1 MRAILLT
8 LIGLAAA
15 ACGLI
20 LAPAGLASAESAVV
34 TIGQLQAQGFDVK
47 IDRVGSAPLS
57 ECVVTNVRNPRERTE
72 FVPVLGGRD
81 RGGVVPVIVDRTV
94 TVSLD
99 CSRVDNRRGP
109 AGAIR
114 PGLSLFGDTV
124 KKVVHQRVNKFICQ
138 RLIRQQQP
146 VIAGTPQLVHHRL
159 GVQVRAQLT
168 AFLRLSPWPLR
179 PLRVAVDEYRCRY
192 AAFSSGSD

>member
-20 LAPAGLASAESAVV
+20 LAPAGLASAESAIT
-34 TIGQLQAQGFDVK
+34 TIGSLQAQGFDVK

-57 ECVVTNVRNPRERTE
+57 ECVVTNVRNPRNRTE
-72 FVPVLGGRD
+72 FVPVLGDRG

-99 CSRVDNRRGP
+99 CSGR
-109 AGAIR
+109 
-114 PGLSLFGDTV
+114 
-124 KKVVHQRVNKFICQ
+124 
-138 RLIRQQQP
+138 
-146 VIAGTPQLVHHRL
+146 
-159 GVQVRAQLT
+159 
-168 AFLRLSPWPLR
+168 
-179 PLRVAVDEYRCRY
+179 
-192 AAFSSGSD
+192 

>member
-20 LAPAGLASAESAVV
+20 LAPAGLASAESAIA
-34 TIGQLQAQGFDVK
+34 TIGSLQAQGFDVK

-57 ECVVTNVRNPRERTE
+57 ECVVTNVRNPRNRTE
-72 FVPVLGGRD
+72 FVPVLGD

-99 CSRVDNRRGP
+99 CSR
-109 AGAIR
+109 
-114 PGLSLFGDTV
+114 
-124 KKVVHQRVNKFICQ
+124 H
-138 RLIRQQQP
+138 
-146 VIAGTPQLVHHRL
+146 
-159 GVQVRAQLT
+159 
-168 AFLRLSPWPLR
+168 
-179 PLRVAVDEYRCRY
+179 
-192 AAFSSGSD
+192 

>member
-20 LAPAGLASAESAVV
+20 LAPAGLASAESAIT
-34 TIGQLQAQGFDVK
+34 TIGSLQAQGFDVK

-57 ECVVTNVRNPRERTE
+57 ECVVTNVRNPRNRTE
-72 FVPVLGGRD
+72 FVPVLGDRG

-99 CSRVDNRRGP
+99 CSAR
-109 AGAIR
+109 
-114 PGLSLFGDTV
+114 
-124 KKVVHQRVNKFICQ
+124 
-138 RLIRQQQP
+138 
-146 VIAGTPQLVHHRL
+146 
-159 GVQVRAQLT
+159 
-168 AFLRLSPWPLR
+168 
-179 PLRVAVDEYRCRY
+179 
-192 AAFSSGSD
+192 

>member
-20 LAPAGLASAESAVV
+20 LAPAGLASAESAIA
-34 TIGQLQAQGFDVK
+34 TIGDLQAQGFDVK

-57 ECVVTNVRNPRERTE
+57 ECVVTNVRNPRNRTE
-72 FVPVLGGRD
+72 FVPVLGDRG

-99 CSRVDNRRGP
+99 CSAR
-109 AGAIR
+109 
-114 PGLSLFGDTV
+114 
-124 KKVVHQRVNKFICQ
+124 
-138 RLIRQQQP
+138 
-146 VIAGTPQLVHHRL
+146 
-159 GVQVRAQLT
+159 
-168 AFLRLSPWPLR
+168 
-179 PLRVAVDEYRCRY
+179 
-192 AAFSSGSD
+192 

>member
-20 LAPAGLASAESAVV
+20 LAPTASAAESAIV
-34 TIGQLQAQGFDVK
+34 TIGSLQAQGFDVK

-57 ECVVTNVRNPRERTE
+57 ECVVTNVRNPRNRTE
-72 FVPVLGGRD
+72 FVPVLGDRD

-99 CSRVDNRRGP
+99 CSGR
-109 AGAIR
+109 
-114 PGLSLFGDTV
+114 
-124 KKVVHQRVNKFICQ
+124 
-138 RLIRQQQP
+138 
-146 VIAGTPQLVHHRL
+146 
-159 GVQVRAQLT
+159 
-168 AFLRLSPWPLR
+168 
-179 PLRVAVDEYRCRY
+179 
-192 AAFSSGSD
+192 

>member
-20 LAPAGLASAESAVV
+20 LAPAAFAQAESAIV
-34 TIGQLQAQGFDVK
+34 TIGSLQAQGFDVK

-57 ECVVTNVRNPRERTE
+57 DCVVTNVRNPRNRTE
-72 FVPVLGGRD
+72 FVPVLGDRG

-99 CSRVDNRRGP
+99 CSGR
-109 AGAIR
+109 
-114 PGLSLFGDTV
+114 
-124 KKVVHQRVNKFICQ
+124 
-138 RLIRQQQP
+138 
-146 VIAGTPQLVHHRL
+146 
-159 GVQVRAQLT
+159 
-168 AFLRLSPWPLR
+168 
-179 PLRVAVDEYRCRY
+179 
-192 AAFSSGSD
+192 